1 MMKRRSFMAWTAA
14 VVLTATPAVA
24 QGLSLDQV
32 SAYLNGLQTAQG
44 GFTQINADGTL
55 STGQIYIKRPGRIR
69 FEYNAADN
77 SLVMAGGGQVAIF
90 DPRSNNGPD
99 RYPLNQ
105 TPLKIILERNVDLA
119 RASMVMGH
127 TSDGTTT
134 TVTAQDPAHPQY
146 GNIQMVF
153 TANPVELR
161 QWIVTDEVGS
171 QTTMILNDL
180 VRGGRINDI
189 KFNIAM
195 RRKIGIIEPVRIKKG
210 RLTEAPFFAKF
221 CDKIVAARRTL
232 PHVRRL
238 HLRYGQANFCFSTCR
253 AYIRSGHRDRLGTD
267 CGCRSLPSRLRLWS
281 ATCTTP

>member
-14 VVLTATPAVA
+14 VVLTATPAAA

-69 FEYNAADN
+69 FEYNAPDN

-189 KFNIAM
+189 KFNIVNET
-195 RRKIGIIEPVRIKKG
+195 K
-210 RLTEAPFFAKF
+210 
-221 CDKIVAARRTL
+221 
-232 PHVRRL
+232 
-238 HLRYGQANFCFSTCR
+238 N
-253 AYIRSGHRDRLGTD
+253 
-267 CGCRSLPSRLRLWS
+267 WNN
-281 ATCTTP
+281 

>member
-1 MMKRRSFMAWTAA
+1 MMKRRSFMAWAAA

-69 FEYNAADN
+69 FEYNAPDN

-119 RASMVMGH
+119 WASMVMGH

-189 KFNIAM
+189 KFNIVNET
-195 RRKIGIIEPVRIKKG
+195 K
-210 RLTEAPFFAKF
+210 
-221 CDKIVAARRTL
+221 
-232 PHVRRL
+232 
-238 HLRYGQANFCFSTCR
+238 N
-253 AYIRSGHRDRLGTD
+253 
-267 CGCRSLPSRLRLWS
+267 WNN
-281 ATCTTP
+281 